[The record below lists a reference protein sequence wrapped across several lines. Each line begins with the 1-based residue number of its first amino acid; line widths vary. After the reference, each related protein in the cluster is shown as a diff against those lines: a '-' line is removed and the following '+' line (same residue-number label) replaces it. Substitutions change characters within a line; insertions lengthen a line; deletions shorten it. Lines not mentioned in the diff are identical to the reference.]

1 MNAPL
6 LSVLVP
12 IYRTETEAL
21 RLVEAW
27 RKVLSSSIE
36 LILLL
41 DGKSNQRSLFENHE
55 REGHLRLLQ
64 HDENQGLA
72 QARMSLSQAARG
84 KYIWHHDADDLPNL
98 QHVDRVL
105 EILAR
110 RDEDIL
116 EFNAEMQRGENTKPL
131 YATLKCQFLRAQS
144 KLNLTTIQHQYIAQN
159 IWNKLIRR
167 EFWDEATSRINDQV
181 DLKFTLG
188 EDLFFCHL
196 LLSHHCAYKFYNIEI
211 YHYLTN
217 DASST
222 RNVSSDR
229 IERNFD
235 EITLVFD
242 NIEKL
247 IPIDDNSRDR
257 LNFQKAA
264 NLYYSCIRGRV
275 NIEASLELGDCPELP
290 STIRTSLQQAII
302 DLSGTFRVTRERLI
316 RRKPHLGWL
325 HRSR

>member
-1 MNAPL
+1 MNSPL
-6 LSVLVP
+6 LSILVP
-12 IYRTETEAL
+12 IYQTETEAL

-27 RKVLSSSIE
+27 RRVNSSAIE

-55 REGHLRLLQ
+55 SGGHLRLLQ

-84 KYIWHHDADDLPNL
+84 KYLWHHDADDLPNL

-105 EILAR
+105 GILAR
-110 RDEDIL
+110 SDEDIL
-116 EFNAEMQRGENTKPL
+116 EFNAEMQRGATSKPL
-131 YATLKCQFLRAQS
+131 YATIKSQFLRAQS
-144 KLNLTTIQHQYIAQN
+144 ELTLTTIQHQYIAQN

-167 EFWDEATSRINDQV
+167 EFWNEATSRINEET
-181 DLKFTLG
+181 DLKFTLA
-188 EDLFFCHL
+188 EDLFYCHL
-196 LLSHHCAYKFYNIEI
+196 LLNKHCTYKFYNIYI
-211 YHYLTN
+211 YHYLQN
-217 DASST
+217 EASST
-222 RNVSSDR
+222 RNFSSDR
-229 IERNFD
+229 IQRNFN
-235 EITLVFD
+235 EITLAFD

-247 IPIDDNSRDR
+247 IDIDANSRDR

-275 NIEASLELGDCPELP
+275 DIEACLELEHCPEIP
-290 STIRTSLQQAII
+290 STVRTALQQAIT

-316 RRKPHLGWL
+316 RKKPHLGWL
-325 HRSR
+325 HRSN